1 MPSLP
6 VRLLLFISSYFPL
19 AVILCIFLLD
29 PQHPWV
35 IAGHLSSVVIL
46 GVGIAG
52 LIILF
57 LYVKLIAPG
66 KVSFHERITDL
77 QRHDGD
83 VMSYIAS
90 YVVPFV
96 TFPLGGWQQ
105 ISALVIFLLL
115 LLVIYV
121 SSNMIYINPMLTI
134 LGYHLYEVKL
144 ENSDASHYLISNK
157 HVVRDKIIR
166 VVKIGDEAI
175 LFFRN
180 QARSQ

>member
-19 AVILCIFLLD
+19 AVILCVFLLD
-29 PQHPWV
+29 PKQPWL
-35 IAGHLSSVVIL
+35 IAGHIPAVVIL
-46 GVGIAG
+46 GAGIAG
-52 LIILF
+52 LIILL
-57 LYVKLIAPG
+57 LYIKLIAPA
-66 KVSFHERITDL
+66 KVSFHEKITDL
-77 QRHDGD
+77 QRHDGE

-105 ISALVIFLLL
+105 VSALVIFLLL

-134 LGYHLYEVKL
+134 LGYHLYEVRL
-144 ENSDASHYLISNK
+144 ENSETPHYLVSNK
-157 HVVRDKIIR
+157 HIVRGKAIR
-166 VVKIGDEAI
+166 VVKIGDEAF
-175 LFFRN
+175 LETRL
-180 QARSQ
+180 

>member
-29 PQHPWV
+29 PQHPWL
-35 IAGHLSSVVIL
+35 IAGHVAAVVIL
-46 GVGIAG
+46 GVGLLG
-52 LIILF
+52 LVIMV
-57 LYVKLIAPG
+57 LYVKAIAPAR
-66 KVSFHERITDL
+66 VAFHEKITDL
-77 QRHDGD
+77 ERHDGD

-96 TFPLGGWQQ
+96 TFTLGGWQQ

-121 SSNMIYINPMLTI
+121 SSNMIYVNPMLT
-134 LGYHLYEVKL
+134 LFGYHLYEIKI
-144 ENSDASHYLISNK
+144 ENSASSHYLITNQHIMRNK
-157 HVVRDKIIR
+157 SVR
-166 VVKIGDEAI
+166 VVKIGDEAF
-175 LFFRN
+175 LETRM
-180 QARSQ
+180 